1 MDRRRG
7 PGKSQRARWIRT
19 IPGWLVMIL
28 ACLSPTAAHA
38 TKLKVAYLPIL
49 PMAQLFIID
58 GEGWAKQAGLDFDL
72 TGFSSGPA
80 LVQALASNS
89 FDVAYVGIGPAM
101 VARANGIDIRVVA
114 ANGVDQVALIGRGDL
129 AAAFAATPTP
139 AAAFAAF
146 RRTAGRAA
154 RLATLPKGSVPD
166 AVLRYWLTKIVNL
179 APDQTEI
186 LGVGEDRVQQLLLSG
201 AVDAGSIL
209 EPILTI
215 VQERDPNARILA
227 TGDAMFPD
235 QPGPI
240 VAVSARLIAASPD
253 VVRQLVALHIR
264 ATELLRKD
272 PDSVAP
278 FVLDAIGKGLISLD
292 TLKAALKSPAM
303 HPVADPH
310 VIIAATRAM
319 QDFQLQLGVLAKPV
333 AVDAL
338 FDTSFYD
345 AAASAH

>member
-1 MDRRRG
+1 MRILRG
-7 PGKSQRARWIRT
+7 VPE
-19 IPGWLVMIL
+19 WLVIVL
-28 ACLSPTAAHA
+28 ACLSPNIAHA

-49 PMAQLFIID
+49 PMAQLFVID
-58 GEGWAKQAGLDFDL
+58 GEGWAKQAGLDFEL
-72 TGFSSGPA
+72 TAFSSGPA
-80 LVQALASNS
+80 LVQALVSNS

-101 VARANGIDIRVVA
+101 VARANGIDIKVVA

-129 AAAFAATPTP
+129 AAAFAMAATP
-139 AAAFAAF
+139 ADAFAAF
-146 RRTAGRAA
+146 RRKAGHAA

-166 AVLRYWLTKIVNL
+166 AVLRYWLTKIVKL
-179 APDQTEI
+179 APDQTDI

-235 QPGPI
+235 QPGP
-240 VAVSARLIAASPD
+240 VVTVSARLIAASPEA
-253 VVRQLVALHIR
+253 VRQLVAMHIR

-272 PDSVAP
+272 PDVAAP
-278 FVLDAIGKGLISLD
+278 FVLDAIGKGLISLS

-303 HPVADPH
+303 HPVANPH
-310 VIIAATRAM
+310 LIIAATSVM
-319 QDFQLQLGVLAKPV
+319 QDFQRQLGVLAKPV
-333 AVDAL
+333 AIDQL

-345 AAASAH
+345 AAVSAH

>member
-1 MDRRRG
+1 
-7 PGKSQRARWIRT
+7 
-19 IPGWLVMIL
+19 
-28 ACLSPTAAHA
+28 
-38 TKLKVAYLPIL
+38 
-49 PMAQLFIID
+49 
-58 GEGWAKQAGLDFDL
+58 
-72 TGFSSGPA
+72 
-80 LVQALASNS
+80 
-89 FDVAYVGIGPAM
+89 

-129 AAAFAATPTP
+129 AAAFAAAATP
-139 AAAFAAF
+139 AEAFAAF

-166 AVLRYWLTKIVNL
+166 TVLRYWLTKIVHPM
-179 APDQTEI
+179 PDEAEI

-215 VQERDPNARILA
+215 VQERDANARILA

-235 QPGPI
+235 QPGPV
-240 VAVSARLIAASPD
+240 VAVSARMIAASPAA
-253 VVRQLVALHIR
+253 VGQLVALHIR

-278 FVLDAIGKGLISLD
+278 FVQDAIGKGLISLS

-333 AVDAL
+333 AVDEL